1 MMKKIIIPAI
11 LAGGIVLAGNSQ
23 SFAASGQEIIQF
35 GEKFLGTPYVYGA
48 LVGVTNSFDCS
59 SFTKT
64 VFANFGINLP
74 RVSSQQAL
82 VGQPVSKSNL
92 QVGDLIFFDTDQNG
106 SINHVGIYAGN
117 GKMIDAEETYGV
129 HLTNVFSSY
138 WSKAYVTSRRVLNTN
153 SSGPSNMT
161 YHPQNTNTSSNSNSN
176 SNSATSS
183 SSNGSYIVKSGDSLW
198 KISQQ
203 YGVSISTLKSLN
215 HLTSDIIHI
224 GQKLTISGATQKAQQ
239 PSVNKPKTTTT
250 STSSTTRSST
260 GTYRVSS
267 GDSLW
272 KIANKY
278 KTTVSTLK
286 SLNKLKSDMIYPGQT
301 LKVNGSVKAEVNKV
315 TSTSPS
321 SKSGT
326 YKVKSGD
333 SLWDIA
339 TLHDVTVNKLMK
351 ANHLSSIIIYPGQT
365 LSIPQ

>member
-1 MMKKIIIPAI
+1 MKKVIIPAV
-11 LAGGIVLAGNSQ
+11 LAGGIILAGNSQ

-35 GEKFLGTPYVYGA
+35 GQKFLGTPYAYGA

-64 VFANFGINLP
+64 VFANFGVNLP

-92 QVGDLIFFDTDQNG
+92 QVGDLIFFDTDHNG

-129 HLTNVFSSY
+129 HVTNAFSPY
-138 WSKAYVTSRRVLNTN
+138 WSKAYVSARRVLNAN
-153 SSGPSNMT
+153 SSAPSNMT
-161 YHPQNTNTSSNSNSN
+161 YHPQNSNTSSNSS
-176 SNSATSS
+176 TSS
-183 SSNGSYIVKSGDSLW
+183 STKGSYTVKSGDSLW

-203 YGVSISTLKSLN
+203 YGVSVSTLKSLN
-215 HLTSDIIHI
+215 HLTSDLIHI
-224 GQKLTISGATQKAQQ
+224 GQKLTISGNGQKGQQ
-239 PSVNKPKTTTT
+239 SSTSKQKPTAT
-250 STSSTTRSST
+250 STSSSTRSTT
-260 GTYRVSS
+260 GVYKVKS

-278 KTTVSTLK
+278 KTAISTLK
-286 SLNKLKSDMIYPGQT
+286 SINRLKSDLIYPGQS
-301 LKVNGSVKAEVNKV
+301 LKVNGSVKAQVNEV
-315 TSTSPS
+315 TSTSAS
-321 SKSGT
+321 SNSGT

-333 SLWDIA
+333 SLWEIA